1 MEQST
6 RRKLVTAAVL
16 AVATSLLVLFIAGG
30 QNPPTGPTPIETS
43 SEPQTNLAEPSTQE
57 SVESSA
63 SPSPTNTLEAASTA
77 LVEPLVEPAYR
88 PGVNTETAFQIG
100 SLVDAGTARVTL
112 DAGGGGVV
120 EIRLSDEYEKASDL
134 RAAEAGED
142 LPEDAHYLLAEA
154 IRYPLPSTEIFLPQ
168 LSVFELQ
175 LNGTAVPLWG
185 EIPAWSSSR
194 DEQGVVTA
202 VATIEAGPEDARVPV
217 LRITRSFSPLDGYH
231 FDVDTSIE
239 NLSDQTLEVSQHS
252 RPESTSSGR
261 GSIYGS
267 PHLAGR
273 RVGFWCPGGSSVSP

>member
-1 MEQST
+1 MPIGWANACAKDVDVGTIHPE
-6 RRKLVTAAVL
+6 KACN
-16 AVATSLLVLFIAGG
+16 GG
-30 QNPPTGPTPIETS
+30 SACCSHQFVGAFYRWRSKPPTGPTPIETS

-185 EIPAWSSSR
+185 NSCLVI
-194 DEQGVVTA
+194 
-202 VATIEAGPEDARVPV
+202 
-217 LRITRSFSPLDGYH
+217 
-231 FDVDTSIE
+231 
-239 NLSDQTLEVSQHS
+239 
-252 RPESTSSGR
+252 
-261 GSIYGS
+261 
-267 PHLAGR
+267 LA
-273 RVGFWCPGGSSVSP
+273 